1 MALATFTVGS
11 NQVPVEIA
19 GDPSN
24 ASAGA
29 SVITITDAENLG
41 SLYARLCQAAP
52 MLLNAGGNYDRQR
65 SAIGTTGIAAVS
77 TESSKATFSC
87 GVVDFTP
94 AATATDFWNIIGSAT
109 KVVRIL
115 RISISGTATSAATV
129 DILLIKRSTANS
141 GGTPTNPA
149 IMQHDS
155 NDAAVTAVVST
166 YAANPTR
173 GTTANVGRAQA
184 LNLGAPG
191 AAGVIV
197 WDFTTRNSKGIVL
210 RGVAQSLN
218 LNFNGQAVPSGM
230 SADVDVEWSEE

>member
-1 MALATFTVGS
+1 M
-11 NQVPVEIA
+11 
-19 GDPSN
+19 
-24 ASAGA
+24 
-29 SVITITDAENLG
+29 
-41 SLYARLCQAAP
+41 
-52 MLLNAGGNYDRQR
+52 
-65 SAIGTTGIAAVS
+65 
-77 TESSKATFSC
+77 
-87 GVVDFTP
+87 
-94 AATATDFWNIIGSAT
+94 
-109 KVVRIL
+109 
-115 RISISGTATSAATV
+115 

-166 YAANPTR
+166 YAANPTGGYGEC
-173 GTTANVGRAQA
+173 GTCAGISYG
-184 LNLGAPG
+184 GAG

-230 SADVDVEWSEE
+230 SADVDVEWSGRNNSTMLILLLLAVIESVIIIVK